1 MSSVQDL
8 WESLSQNQLFLKW
21 KKNHSKSYL
30 SHFFCQLD
38 NQFKIVSEWQIGL
51 FDSETNKITVF
62 VLLKETDF
70 EIKPEEDV
78 FKKEESQVEP
88 LEMKNLKISF
98 EKAIEIFK
106 ANYQEFFPKSVL
118 GGGFVIVQSLDER
131 TLWNLT
137 FITKEIK
144 FVNIKI
150 DTRSGDISD
159 HQVIEMVKK

>member
-38 NQFKIVSEWQIGL
+38 NQFKTVSEWQIGL

-62 VLLKETDF
+62 VPIKGEDF
-70 EIKPEEDV
+70 EIKPEDEV
-78 FKKEESQVEP
+78 FKKEDSKVEL

-98 EKAIEIFK
+98 DRAVEIFK
-106 ANYQEFFPKSVL
+106 ANYQNFFPKSVL
-118 GGGFVIVQSLDER
+118 GGGFVIVQTLDER
-131 TLWNLT
+131 SLWNLT

-159 HQVIEMVKK
+159 HQVIEMVQK